1 MGFNNS
7 KQKSMNLKNRKRNFT
22 LYFFKQL
29 CRLKQ
34 GNFEMLCYS
43 GIKHTI
49 EIRMCYICIK
59 IKLFWKVIL
68 QDQVFI
74 WCGEKAV
81 FWKSTGGSK
90 FININ
95 KWKHH
100 YRLKIWSSTWIWMVF
115 VVTICGW
122 CLGKVFY
129 ELEACMF
136 LYTDCS
142 RKLHSWIFLKFAVLQ
157 VL

>member
-22 LYFFKQL
+22 LYS
-29 CRLKQ
+29 LKSSV
-34 GNFEMLCYS
+34 GLNRVTLKCYS

-68 QDQVFI
+68 QDQIFI
-74 WCGEKAV
+74 WCGEKAM

-100 YRLKIWSSTWIWMVF
+100 YRLKIWSSTWIWVVF
-115 VVTICGW
+115 IVTICGC
-122 CLGKVFY
+122 CLGKVSY
-129 ELEACMF
+129 EPEACMF

-142 RKLHSWIFLKFAVLQ
+142 RKLHSWTFLKFAVLQ